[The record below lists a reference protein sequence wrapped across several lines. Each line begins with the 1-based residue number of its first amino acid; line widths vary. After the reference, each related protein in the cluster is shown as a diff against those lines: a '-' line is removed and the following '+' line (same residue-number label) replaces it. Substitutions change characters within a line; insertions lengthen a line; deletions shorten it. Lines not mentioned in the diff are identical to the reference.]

1 MQSMVRDDLVGDEEV
16 LLALLNSTPV
26 TGGVE
31 EDLLTAGAPGGPEI
45 AQRLGGSGSAAEVGH
60 LREVRDLLQSSVRTG
75 EVDPRLLGVL
85 DGIVQRP
92 ASLTTESG
100 LQWVL
105 DGTPERLPAA
115 RLVIA
120 WAELVTSR
128 PGRLRACENDECRL
142 FLIDRSKGNTA
153 RWCSMATCGNRMK
166 ARRHHSRHAVR
177 TTPADP
183 PAR

>member
-1 MQSMVRDDLVGDEEV
+1 MDDDDV

-31 EDLLTAGAPGGPEI
+31 LDLLAPGAPEGPEV
-45 AQRLGGSGSAAEVGH
+45 AQRLGGSGSTAEVDH

-75 EVDPRLLGVL
+75 EVDTRLLGTL

-92 ASLTTESG
+92 ASLTAEDG
-100 LQWVL
+100 LQWEL

-120 WAELVTSR
+120 WAELTESR
-128 PGRLRACENDECRL
+128 PGRLRACENDECQL
-142 FLIDRSKGNTA
+142 FLIDHSKGNTA

-166 ARRHHSRHAVR
+166 ARRHHSRRAGR
-177 TTPADP
+177 TTPGDP
-183 PAR
+183 PSR